1 MNSGERNRSRKLFIR
16 GIVIYSLLVIG
27 ILLIINL
34 DAVNSW
40 LAGVL
45 RLLRPILI
53 GLAVA
58 YLCNPMVRFYERR
71 LLLNLRPQGVRRTV
85 SLILTYLT
93 LLLIIALVLL
103 LIVPQLIESI
113 VDFAKEYDRHVS
125 SAIAQYNKLVE
136 SINGFIGSFTDRPH
150 FFAYL
155 NEQTMRQTVS
165 DWFGT
170 DIPQLLGSL
179 SKFNV
184 KPITVVLGNA
194 FSLLAD
200 TLFGFFISLYLLSTK
215 EKRYAQVMKLRRAL
229 FGNAVNQKITD
240 FCRVADRSFG
250 GFIEGKLLD
259 SLIIGVLTYVI
270 ISIFQIPYA
279 LLIAAFVGVTNIV
292 PIIGPIL
299 GAIPTSFILLL
310 TDPAKVIPV
319 LIIIVVIQQLD
330 GNVIGPKILGNNTGV
345 SSLCV
350 VIAIATMGSL
360 WGLVG
365 MILGVPLFATV
376 LELVDE
382 LAVEKLQKK
391 GMPSGLENY
400 YAGDTV
406 VDPEKNVYS
415 TTDKIVQRLERHALR
430 IEKKLNR
437 GEALTRKERYLMW
450 CYRMAHKYHIVNEL
464 SDEGQARFAAEDAA
478 HDAETAATLLVQ
490 EHRNASGAVTDGQ

>member
-1 MNSGERNRSRKLFIR
+1 M
-16 GIVIYSLLVIG
+16 
-27 ILLIINL
+27 
-34 DAVNSW
+34 
-40 LAGVL
+40 
-45 RLLRPILI
+45 
-53 GLAVA
+53 
-58 YLCNPMVRFYERR
+58 
-71 LLLNLRPQGVRRTV
+71 
-85 SLILTYLT
+85 
-93 LLLIIALVLL
+93 
-103 LIVPQLIESI
+103 
-113 VDFAKEYDRHVS
+113 
-125 SAIAQYNKLVE
+125 
-136 SINGFIGSFTDRPH
+136 
-150 FFAYL
+150 
-155 NEQTMRQTVS
+155 
-165 DWFGT
+165 
-170 DIPQLLGSL
+170 
-179 SKFNV
+179 
-184 KPITVVLGNA
+184 
-194 FSLLAD
+194 LAD

-310 TDPAKVIPV
+310 TAPAKVIPF